1 MGIYGYIFRAFTR
14 VSNGKVFTAHPENT
28 FMRPEYHLQE
38 MRDMRYCINKAVNNG
53 YTQDFKVND
62 KGLLSLQTEQV
73 YKPSDVRVVDFYR
86 FEGASDPDDNA
97 ILYVI
102 ETGNGSKGTLVDAY
116 GVYADMQ
123 IGRFLK
129 QVEDIH
135 KKSAMA

>member
-1 MGIYGYIFRAFTR
+1 M
-14 VSNGKVFTAHPENT
+14 SNGKVFTAHPENT

-38 MRDMRYCINKAVNNG
+38 MRDMRYCINKAINNG
-53 YTQDFKVND
+53 YTQDFKVNE

-73 YKPSDVRVVDFYR
+73 YNPDDVTVVDFYR

-129 QVEDIH
+129 QVENIH
-135 KKSAMA
+135 KKSAIA

>member
-1 MGIYGYIFRAFTR
+1 
-14 VSNGKVFTAHPENT
+14 
-28 FMRPEYHLQE
+28 MRPEYHLQE

-62 KGLLSLQTEQV
+62 KGLLSLQTRQV
-73 YKPSDVRVVDFYR
+73 YTPDDVKVVDFYR

-135 KKSAMA
+135 KKATMA

>member
-1 MGIYGYIFRAFTR
+1 
-14 VSNGKVFTAHPENT
+14 
-28 FMRPEYHLQE
+28 MRPEYHLQE
-38 MRDMRYCINKAVNNG
+38 MRDMRYCINKAINNG
-53 YTQDFKVND
+53 YTQDFKVNG

-73 YKPSDVRVVDFYR
+73 FKPQDVRVVDFYR